1 MTQATVDLAAQCLAV
16 AESYQAIAAEWMDLD
31 PMRAETAAR
40 NAMFWN
46 EKARAQ
52 LDAAQ
57 TRH

>member
-1 MTQATVDLAAQCLAV
+1 MSAGPTDLAAQCLAV

-31 PMRAETAAR
+31 PLRAETAAR

-46 EKARAQ
+46 EKARAH
-52 LDAAQ
+52 LGAAQ